1 MASSQSSSSG
11 SSTLTRCHVCSKHF
25 RLRPD
30 GALVRHGGKVK
41 GSECSGSL
49 AKPKTGSK
57 RASLGNVSGC
67 APAANAVGNV
77 SISSAAPQQVSKI
90 DMAERFFRKSASFC
104 LMDHIPKHSRTKF
117 GQTLAKV
124 VREIIDKPSISISW
138 LKLLFLPAMILR
150 KSHRGGRRHNPTGLI
165 NQRID
170 NFGGQSVEKMADC
183 LEFVN
188 KLENK
193 KSAESKLISSVKS
206 KIEKGN
212 IKNAMQ
218 LLSSTDTVAPDTEE
232 TIRALKSKHPTAPN
246 NKQQSPSKESSSL
259 CVTSQQVLVC
269 LKTFPKGT
277 SGGSDGL
284 TPEHLKDL
292 TSSKTDS
299 IDLINSITAFINM
312 ILNGDCPPDVAPYF
326 FGGRLGTLPICV
338 GGLGLGS
345 AAELAPSAFLASAA
359 ATVALQDLMLPRD
372 GIYVDNFRM
381 QVYDMWRA
389 TNGDVVAL
397 ENPSQKHWIAP
408 CLNRSVDRWL
418 QLNGSTFDKARIMA
432 AGIPVIKE
440 PMGLIEEGAFRPDGY
455 TITPWAQGRSL
466 AWDVTLP
473 HTMADRYIGYTSVEA
488 GTAALKASDF
498 KNEKYVSL
506 NNLSKIFQPIC
517 IETFGPT
524 DKHTSLFIN
533 ELTRKIVNIT
543 GDPNEGNYLKQ
554 TLSLLLQKFN
564 SFCILDGAARYLTVR
579 DQGHR

>member
-1 MASSQSSSSG
+1 
-11 SSTLTRCHVCSKHF
+11 
-25 RLRPD
+25 
-30 GALVRHGGKVK
+30 
-41 GSECSGSL
+41 
-49 AKPKTGSK
+49 
-57 RASLGNVSGC
+57 
-67 APAANAVGNV
+67 
-77 SISSAAPQQVSKI
+77 
-90 DMAERFFRKSASFC
+90 
-104 LMDHIPKHSRTKF
+104 
-117 GQTLAKV
+117 
-124 VREIIDKPSISISW
+124 
-138 LKLLFLPAMILR
+138 
-150 KSHRGGRRHNPTGLI
+150 
-165 NQRID
+165 
-170 NFGGQSVEKMADC
+170 
-183 LEFVN
+183 
-188 KLENK
+188 
-193 KSAESKLISSVKS
+193 
-206 KIEKGN
+206 
-212 IKNAMQ
+212 MQ

-408 CLNRSVDRWL
+408 CLNRSVDQWL

-432 AGIPVIKE
+432 VKSELGSAWLRALPITSCGTRLDDSCVRVSLGLRLGAQIVTEYECACGARVDELGYHSLSCRLGPGRQARHTAVNEYLVRCFQKAGIPVIKE

-455 TITPWAQGRSL
+455 TITPWTQGRSL

>member
-1 MASSQSSSSG
+1 M
-11 SSTLTRCHVCSKHF
+11 
-25 RLRPD
+25 
-30 GALVRHGGKVK
+30 
-41 GSECSGSL
+41 
-49 AKPKTGSK
+49 
-57 RASLGNVSGC
+57 N
-67 APAANAVGNV
+67 
-77 SISSAAPQQVSKI
+77 
-90 DMAERFFRKSASFC
+90 
-104 LMDHIPKHSRTKF
+104 
-117 GQTLAKV
+117 
-124 VREIIDKPSISISW
+124 
-138 LKLLFLPAMILR
+138 
-150 KSHRGGRRHNPTGLI
+150 
-165 NQRID
+165 
-170 NFGGQSVEKMADC
+170 EK
-183 LEFVN
+183 
-188 KLENK
+188 
-193 KSAESKLISSVKS
+193 
-206 KIEKGN
+206 
-212 IKNAMQ
+212 
-218 LLSSTDTVAPDTEE
+218 
-232 TIRALKSKHPTAPN
+232 
-246 NKQQSPSKESSSL
+246 
-259 CVTSQQVLVC
+259 
-269 LKTFPKGT
+269 
-277 SGGSDGL
+277 
-284 TPEHLKDL
+284 
-292 TSSKTDS
+292 
-299 IDLINSITAFINM
+299 
-312 ILNGDCPPDVAPYF
+312 
-326 FGGRLGTLPICV
+326 LGTLPICV

-372 GIYVDNFRM
+372 VIYVDNFRL

-418 QLNGSTFDKARIMA
+418 QLNGSAFDKARIMA

-466 AWDVTLP
+466 AWDVTIP

-564 SFCILDGAARYLTVR
+564 SFCILDGAARYLTLIAASIWMGQNISSALPNYVESSTK
-579 DQGHR
+579 